1 AVIGKECFK
10 EHSAIV
16 TRVIRK
22 AIENIVN
29 SLNNFQQIHILDII
43 DLQKTN
49 GGKYINLPMNI
60 VAENAYGDIILR
72 LKNDDTIDY
81 SPLKIALKNFEEK
94 QLQKGIFMGKIF
106 NYNIFIRL
114 IMKNKSI
121 NIKGNDYTRYFEF
134 PVDSDIVIRQ
144 REQGD
149 KFVPYGMKGNKKLK
163 DLFMDMKISKEKR
176 DKTPIVLFDNVI
188 TWIVG
193 YRTSNNFKIDKDTKQ
208 ILEIKAEWEDTTY
221 DE

>member
-1 AVIGKECFK
+1 
-10 EHSAIV
+10 
-16 TRVIRK
+16 
-22 AIENIVN
+22 
-29 SLNNFQQIHILDII
+29 
-43 DLQKTN
+43 
-49 GGKYINLPMNI
+49 
-60 VAENAYGDIILR
+60 
-72 LKNDDTIDY
+72 
-81 SPLKIALKNFEEK
+81 
-94 QLQKGIFMGKIF
+94 
-106 NYNIFIRL
+106 
-114 IMKNKSI
+114 MKNKSI

-208 ILEIKAEWEDTTY
+208 ILEIKAECEDTTY